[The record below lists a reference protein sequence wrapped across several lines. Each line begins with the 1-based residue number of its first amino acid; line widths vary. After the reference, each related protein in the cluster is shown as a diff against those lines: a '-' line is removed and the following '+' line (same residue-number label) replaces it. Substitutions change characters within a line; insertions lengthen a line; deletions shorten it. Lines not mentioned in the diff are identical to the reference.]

1 MQTGSVLTQGGP
13 THYRQH
19 HSRHHRAAP
28 AQVGPSSSGR
38 LHFGNLQH
46 HESTATSLSVD
57 FRLTTA
63 ERPVAYRNGLEHAY
77 TAGIGGPHNRRSVNS
92 VISSL
97 AALPASLPMPTGE
110 DSERVVLKPLPRAVE
125 NVADDPSLHNPLA
138 RQERLST
145 GWFGVSTLQS
155 IWPGEAWASQ
165 GILSHEDTAAWVDC
179 GCVHVKTSRKSAIL
193 DKKLCQHLHNLTVPV
208 RGKFRLFGLAC
219 RSNGTTYVF
228 VPSCHSLPQS
238 L

>member
-28 AQVGPSSSGR
+28 AQVGLSSSGR

-46 HESTATSLSVD
+46 QESTATSISVD

-110 DSERVVLKPLPRAVE
+110 DSERVILKPLPRAVE

-145 GWFGVSTLQS
+145 GWFGVSTLPS
-155 IWPGEAWASQ
+155 IWPGEGL
-165 GILSHEDTAAWVDC
+165 GIT
-179 GCVHVKTSRKSAIL
+179 GY
-193 DKKLCQHLHNLTVPV
+193 TV
-208 RGKFRLFGLAC
+208 
-219 RSNGTTYVF
+219 T
-228 VPSCHSLPQS
+228 
-238 L
+238 